1 MALFGNLIE
10 SFLMDTV
17 APIDYDERKKMI
29 GTEIHRLNQIYQ
41 EIMKLQEQGII
52 EFSSLNRRTQ
62 LWHILGT
69 EEESGLAM
77 RLESIRSNNLLE
89 SLQVTLKPL
98 ILEAYELTSQI
109 LQDLQ
114 IIPNVKIVMTHRT
127 KHSFTRVENF
137 EINNDDV
144 TLELRNGAL
153 ALRFVSSK
161 VRPKVMGGKTAKEQ
175 STTDI
180 SQHYRNFVADLQR
193 TAVNPNWGVVAEA
206 FERHWEMLASHIV
219 PPDWDTS
226 GANGGEGEA
235 WQLYHLSSGSDPYY
249 TGPDTELS
257 QVKSTNASIVSNV
270 NTVLNTVKA
279 IIQMSQTQVLDPAA
293 LQKLKVKYLQAFQK
307 KSNAINKD
315 EEDFF
320 DSINE
325 EIIEL
330 LKLDN

>member
-77 RLESIRSNNLLE
+77 RLESIRSNNLLD
-89 SLQVTLKPL
+89 SLQITLKPL

-153 ALRFVSSK
+153 ALRFISSK
-161 VRPKVMGGKTAKEQ
+161 VRPKVMVVKLRKNYQ
-175 STTDI
+175 QLISLSTIVI
-180 SQHYRNFVADLQR
+180 SLQ
-193 TAVNPNWGVVAEA
+193 
-206 FERHWEMLASHIV
+206 IY
-219 PPDWDTS
+219 S
-226 GANGGEGEA
+226 G
-235 WQLYHLSSGSDPYY
+235 
-249 TGPDTELS
+249 
-257 QVKSTNASIVSNV
+257 
-270 NTVLNTVKA
+270 
-279 IIQMSQTQVLDPAA
+279 
-293 LQKLKVKYLQAFQK
+293 LQ
-307 KSNAINKD
+307 
-315 EEDFF
+315 
-320 DSINE
+320 
-325 EIIEL
+325 
-330 LKLDN
+330 